1 MKAWVKRNNELVTI
15 FDDFEG
21 FLNLAVEQI
30 SENDSYAK
38 EHFKNTGIGLN

>member
-1 MKAWVKRNNELVTI
+1 MKAWVKRNNELVTT

-30 SENDSYAK
+30 SENNSHAK
-38 EHFKNTGIGLN
+38 EHFKNAGIRLN